1 MKFFIGICAL
11 LLWAQPSYCWGFY
24 GHRQINYYACFLL
37 PPAMMVFYKQ
47 HIAYLQEHAVDPD
60 KRRYMVAQE
69 GPRHFID
76 IDHYGEWPYPDLPR
90 KWKEAEQKFSA
101 DTLQQY
107 GIVPWH
113 IQTMLSRLTRA
124 FEDKNIAA
132 ILKNSAEIGHYIA
145 DSHVPLHACSNHNG
159 QYTGQKGIHGF
170 WESRVPELLAANE
183 WDFFI
188 GKADYITDPLAYTWK
203 RVLESAKAADSVLLF
218 DRRLRADF
226 PPDQIYSFEER
237 NGQLIKQV
245 STAYTRAYDKSL
257 DNMIERRMRLSIY
270 SVASFWYTAWMN
282 AGQPDLSKLN
292 GKELP
297 DEDRAELDSLQKY
310 WQLNRIRGR
319 SCE

>member
-1 MKFFIGICAL
+1 MKFLTGVCVL
-11 LLWAQPSYCWGFY
+11 LLWAQPIYCWGFY

-37 PPAMMVFYKQ
+37 PPAMMVFFKQ

-76 IDHYGEWPYPDLPR
+76 IDHYGEWPYPDLPHQ
-90 KWKEAEQKFSA
+90 WKEAVEKYGA
-101 DTLQQY
+101 DSLQQY
-107 GIVPWH
+107 GIVPWW
-113 IQTMLSRLTRA
+113 IQTMLARLTRA
-124 FEDKNIAA
+124 FQDKNVAA
-132 ILKNSAEIGHYIA
+132 ILKNAAEMGHYMA
-145 DSHVPLHACSNHNG
+145 DSHVPLHANSNHNG
-159 QYTGQKGIHGF
+159 QFTGQKGIHGF
-170 WESRVPELLAANE
+170 WESRVPELLAASD

-188 GKADYITDPLAYTWK
+188 GKADYIADPLAYTWK
-203 RVLESAKAADSVLLF
+203 RVLESAKASDSVLRF
-218 DRRLRADF
+218 DRQLRDSF
-226 PPDQIYSFEER
+226 PADQIYSYEER

-245 STAYTRAYDKSL
+245 STAYTKAYDKRL

-270 SVASFWYTAWMN
+270 SVACFWYTAWVN

-292 GKELP
+292 GAPLA